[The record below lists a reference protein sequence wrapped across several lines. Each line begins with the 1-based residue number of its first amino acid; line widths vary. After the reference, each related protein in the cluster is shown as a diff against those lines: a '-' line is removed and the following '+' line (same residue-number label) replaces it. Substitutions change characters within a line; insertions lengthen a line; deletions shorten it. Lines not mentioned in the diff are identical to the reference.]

1 MMFNFKIIYLRSFI
15 SAGSI
20 ISSIPNCCCFLNP
33 IYTPETCVPN
43 PGSTIC
49 CPSFKT
55 DFCFNQGMKSWFNK
69 GNGNFDVYFR
79 KGQDFPLCFSFR
91 IFEWIPA

>member
-43 PGSTIC
+43 TGSTIC

-69 GNGNFDVYFR
+69 VNGNFDVYFR